1 MRRHSPWALLSAG
14 ALLLA
19 LVGAYSEFRNP
30 PGGDPA
36 SLLYAAG
43 RILDG
48 ARLYTDLIDLNP
60 PFTFLFHL
68 PVVAASRLLHLDVI
82 SCFRVFVCGLVILS
96 GAVLYL
102 VLHHSEADAGTRHA
116 LAASFLMG
124 SLGLVI
130 GFFGEREHLQL
141 VLMFPYLAVASL
153 RFAGDI
159 PPRRL
164 AVLAGFLAG
173 IGLAIKV
180 TAGQVPVLVGGLL
193 WVAGRR
199 RSDESFVALI
209 VMAIATGAG
218 LLWAPGYLA
227 EVKQFGAFY
236 RGFSG
241 ASVANLLGRA
251 PMVWP
256 LAIAPFL
263 LLVGWRAMR
272 FRGGMAVWLVAG
284 LGFVVSVLVQGKGF
298 PYHYFPAI
306 GCAATATV
314 LTLASGAMRAGR
326 ADAWRR
332 VLAGAALLIMSA
344 PAMLVASQRLAATRR
359 VVDVFSE
366 DSFEMLRGAPPGTRV
381 AVQSSRLADA
391 FPLGNVRQLRL
402 TGRYPHLW
410 FLYPYDSSAGR
421 QPERVVPYAD
431 SGLSPVE
438 RQLRRGVGEDLAR
451 FRPELVLIRD
461 PGPSRVVLRYLCDD
475 SVYQRAARDYRL
487 ERQDS
492 IMQLFRRDTTVHSE
506 GACRSL

>member
-1 MRRHSPWALLSAG
+1 M
-14 ALLLA
+14 LLA

-82 SCFRVFVCGLVILS
+82 SCFRVFVCGLVVLS
-96 GAVLYL
+96 GAALYL
-102 VLHHSEADAGTRHA
+102 VLRHSEADAGTRHA

-141 VLMFPYLAVASL
+141 VLMFPYLAIASL
-153 RFAGDI
+153 RFTGDI

-164 AVLAGFLAG
+164 AILAGCLAG
-173 IGLAIKV
+173 VGLAIKV
-180 TAGQVPVLVGGLL
+180 TAGLVPVLIAGLL
-193 WVAGRR
+193 WIARRR
-199 RSDESFVALI
+199 RSDESLVALI
-209 VMAIATGAG
+209 MLAIATGVG

-227 EVKQFGAFY
+227 EVNQFGAFY

-256 LAIAPFL
+256 LVVAPL
-263 LLVGWRAMR
+263 LLLAGWRVMR
-272 FRGGMAVWLVAG
+272 FRGGVAVWFVAG
-284 LGFVVSVLVQGKGF
+284 MGFVVSVLVQGKGF

-314 LTLASGAMRAGR
+314 LTLASGAMHTGR

-332 VLAGAALLIMSA
+332 VLAGAALLIMPA
-344 PAMLVASQRLAATRR
+344 PALLVAGQRLSATQR
-359 VVDVFSE
+359 VVDTFSE
-366 DSFEMLRGAPPGTRV
+366 DSFEMLRDAPPGTRV

-391 FPLGNVRQLRL
+391 FPLGNVRHLRL

-410 FLYPYDSSAGR
+410 FLYPYDSSAGA
-421 QPERVVPYAD
+421 QPERIVPYAD
-431 SGLSPVE
+431 SRLLPVE
-438 RQLRRGVGEDLAR
+438 RQLRRGTGEDLAR
-451 FRPELVLIRD
+451 DQPELLLVRD
-461 PGPSRVVLRYLCDD
+461 PGASRVVLRYLCDD
-475 SVYQRAARDYRL
+475 TLYRRAARNYQL
-487 ERQDS
+487 VRQDS
-492 IMQLFRRDTTVHSE
+492 IMQLFRRDTTMHSE
-506 GACRSL
+506 GACGSL